1 MLLKELQGTFEMNL
15 EIQNRL
21 DQGKKESQTTN
32 HF

>member
-1 MLLKELQGTFEMNL
+1 MLLKELQGSFEMNL

-21 DQGKKESQTTN
+21 DQAKKESQTTN